1 MTSPGLLDL
10 SLSDLDRL
18 ERELEDD
25 ILGLDARSESSVHFA
40 DALSF
45 SFGYSD
51 PGIEKEQGAEYSG
64 RLDVSN
70 LGLGSE
76 NLGGRYMSNRGS
88 QNPDIVLNQNRFG
101 DTSSAAL
108 ESATSVDTQ
117 GDEHSIQ
124 IRVTRPSV
132 AGPGIRGRG
141 DQSDIP
147 TSRWPSNH
155 IRHSSEN
162 ADAAYFASN
171 NSRVPSSADF
181 ANADSVAFNDT
192 NSRFDAQPTRSSN
205 TSLYSNS
212 NFKNI
217 NNSRQSP
224 SPLKSHSFQQPVL
237 SSSSNHIPRAQVSS
251 QRIHTV
257 ARSEFLQT
265 STNSPTKSVDLQ
277 KSAKHLNESTSNVT
291 AVRSAAKV
299 NLLKPTP
306 PPGNFYRSMDT
317 NSSDSSPANSSSL
330 NPVGG
335 MHLAPSHAGDRSAN
349 ISTVVLSEDQ
359 NSSTKRGL
367 FSARDAMPQKEA
379 FPEKERPRT
388 NRVASSIASNS
399 TAVLKSPSVVSS
411 KGVSLATSPVK
422 SASPLG
428 LHVVHGNS
436 SNSWIENVSPP
447 SFLRQ
452 SGNANGTRNPSKI
465 GAGDREEQQRK
476 FFNQNSQ
483 LGSSLKPRRASEAP
497 KSASYPVWSGSV
509 QAQVDKAGQTLKHA
523 VSMDGGFQKG
533 NETGQHRRSFNE
545 NIPAQVNSVYEQ
557 REFGNP
563 GAAASSQF
571 GSPVT
576 PSRARTA
583 SVSVSRKETGS
594 RALNTAATTPGR
606 GATDFAMGSFSDRP
620 SLESP
625 VQKTGG
631 SVYTSHQEASK
642 EWRQDKFQHPTN
654 HEQST
659 DSNMSPSSNYLANAR
674 DVFHQHGDNGKL
686 NQGGK
691 GRSSSNHSL
700 KDSKTNLSRSRDSF
714 PAESRENLAYET
726 GVKTTGS
733 LLNSSVARLEQ
744 TNPVVYEHGRIN
756 STRHLDSDISERF
769 EKLIAEEIAEVERK
783 LESERMRYSVEP
795 SDPWTTENPSLSRP
809 PSRAMSAAG
818 LHRAEGTTSR
828 NLSRSPSRPTLP
840 QPPSRTIS
848 VSGLNRSEGV
858 ARSQNPSR
866 SPSRPSLLLNP
877 LTSAQSHIAST
888 EPFQSESRFFE
899 RTEVPRSRSASRSP
913 SRPTLSPDYD
923 TRSGSPVKNSG
934 SLGNFSAASA
944 LRTNLPPRAQ
954 NASLKMN
961 ASQSSLKIDERDR
974 FASTG
979 SMTKLSQNDLQ
990 SHEMVRGRARQRSR
1004 SPVSFEGG
1012 GIDEMSEPTN
1022 FANASPM
1029 YSESQAS
1036 PPLLRMREM
1045 RDGSDGERIFQLPQ
1059 RQSHGD
1065 FPSTDPISKPPRPY
1079 SIQTS
1084 DLLAK
1089 MPPQPAA
1096 PPSAVSHQS
1105 SLTSLGGSG
1114 PGATPNLAELANP
1127 LVKGSHMN
1135 LTEQGPSMIPSVVD
1149 KVEAGG
1155 KRRLLG
1161 HLPEDEGSKAV
1172 THALRTLQEK
1182 VSMLEGERERARNLI
1197 DTLEHDLNATRQIL
1211 VNERSRGNSSAPV
1224 QQHQQRL
1231 EETDTQPS
1239 PSSAHS
1245 RIPRERVYVFPQ
1257 EEDMNA
1263 RSELES
1269 ELEIAKRRAFVL
1281 ERQLDRFR
1289 DLQHLT
1295 ASERD
1300 EALLE
1305 MRLLKERIRNGERRL
1320 SMIHDAR
1327 ATSKSR
1333 HRSRSNSRSRS
1344 RKFSANANHF
1354 EDTGEEAD
1362 KESVDLLDDVEQQPP
1377 RSTLETSTVNDS
1389 FLEKE
1394 DIQGVLSEIEFVR
1407 RRGKDGVMKIVA
1419 AARDTQAQ
1427 PVSRIGVKELDGRRR
1442 GDSSKPLQQGR
1453 PAVQDPKWK
1462 RIDPYR
1468 STAPTNIA
1476 SVNRQTHNR
1485 SLSRGRSS
1493 SHVQSGAAAD
1503 TEYARDMPFVVGMST
1518 NKSHSVTANLQ
1529 SVYALLKSH
1538 NPALCSVCTMRKKR
1552 AASAAR
1558 SRSPSHSRPQ
1568 HEDQAIHHEK
1578 IAAAVGTGLEDS
1590 GKLKS
1595 VLTKLQQ
1602 DFHRLKLHYHSLVQY
1617 YDSVSED
1624 LARSKKP
1631 KSEKARLH
1639 EIGRELKEIIQRM
1652 EAKSDQISILRD
1664 ILSGNKSEGSFKAGR
1679 AEKGAKHPTSGT
1691 RSKTPLPSRAPQTNP
1706 RHSPFAHTVNE
1717 QSEHE
1722 IYGVEEGTEK
1732 GRWASSQPSVS
1743 NRSCSPNRKA
1753 ASLTLLRSSL
1763 KVQQAFGDARK

>member
-51 PGIEKEQGAEYSG
+51 PGIDKEQGAEYSG
-64 RLDVSN
+64 RFDVPN

-76 NLGGRYMSNRGS
+76 NRGGRYISNRGS

-101 DTSSAAL
+101 ESSSAAL
-108 ESATSVDTQ
+108 ESATSLGTQ

-132 AGPGIRGRG
+132 AGSGIRGRG
-141 DQSDIP
+141 DQSEIP
-147 TSRWPSNH
+147 TSRWPSND
-155 IRHSSEN
+155 IRHSSEK
-162 ADAAYFASN
+162 ADVAYFASN
-171 NSRVPSSADF
+171 NSRLPSSADF

-192 NSRFDAQPTRSSN
+192 NSRFDAQPTPSSN
-205 TSLYSNS
+205 TNLYSNS
-212 NFKNI
+212 NLKNT
-217 NNSRQSP
+217 NVRQSP
-224 SPLKSHSFQQPVL
+224 SPPKSHSFQQPVL

-251 QRIHTV
+251 QRINTG

-265 STNSPTKSVDLQ
+265 SMNSPTKSVDLQ

-299 NLLKPTP
+299 NLLKPTTS
-306 PPGNFYRSMDT
+306 PGNFYRSRDT
-317 NSSDSSPANSSSL
+317 NSSDSSPGNSSSL

-349 ISTVVLSEDQ
+349 ISTTVLSENQ
-359 NSSTKRGL
+359 NSSTKRGV
-367 FSARDAMPQKEA
+367 FSARDFMPPKQA
-379 FPEKERPRT
+379 YPEKERSTT
-388 NRVASSIASNS
+388 NRVASSITSNS

-436 SNSWIENVSPP
+436 SNSWIESVSPP

-452 SGNANGTRNPSKI
+452 SGSANDTRNPSKI
-465 GAGDREEQQRK
+465 GAADREEQQRN

-483 LGSSLKPRRASEAP
+483 LGSTVKPRRASEAP

-533 NETGQHRRSFNE
+533 KETEQHRRSFNE
-545 NIPAQVNSVYEQ
+545 KDPAQLNSVYEQ
-557 REFGNP
+557 REFGSP

-583 SVSVSRKETGS
+583 SVSVSRREMGS
-594 RALNTAATTPGR
+594 RALNPAATTPGR

-620 SLESP
+620 PLESP
-625 VQKTGG
+625 VQGTGG
-631 SVYTSHQEASK
+631 SVYSSHQEVSK
-642 EWRQDKFQHPTN
+642 EWRQDKFQHKTN
-654 HEQST
+654 HELST
-659 DSNMSPSSNYLANAR
+659 DSSLSPSSNYLANAR
-674 DVFHQHGDNGKL
+674 DVFHQPNENGKL

-714 PAESRENLAYET
+714 PAGSRENLGYET

-733 LLNSSVARLEQ
+733 LFNSSVTRLEQ
-744 TNPVVYEHGRIN
+744 TNPVVYEHGRLN

-783 LESERMRYSVEP
+783 LESERMRYSMEP
-795 SDPWTTENPSLSRP
+795 SDPWTTENPALSRP

-818 LHRAEGTTSR
+818 LHRAEGTISSR

-848 VSGLNRSEGV
+848 ASGLNRKEGV

-866 SPSRPSLLLNP
+866 SPSRPSLLSNP
-877 LTSAQSHIAST
+877 LTSEQSHLPST
-888 EPFQSESRFFE
+888 EPFQSEGRFLE
-899 RTEVPRSRSASRSP
+899 RKRTEVPRSRSASRSP

-934 SLGNFSAASA
+934 SLGNFSVASA
-944 LRTNLPPRAQ
+944 SRTNLPARAQ

-961 ASQSSLKIDERDR
+961 ASHSSLMIDERDR

-979 SMTKLSQNDLQ
+979 SIGKLSQNDLQ
-990 SHEMVRGRARQRSR
+990 SHEMFRGRARQRSR

-1036 PPLLRMREM
+1036 PQLLKMREM
-1045 RDGSDGERIFQLPQ
+1045 RDDSDGERIFQLPQ
-1059 RQSHGD
+1059 RQSHGV

-1079 SIQTS
+1079 GIQTS

-1089 MPPQPAA
+1089 MPSQPAA

-1224 QQHQQRL
+1224 QRQQRL
-1231 EETDTQPS
+1231 EETDTHPS

-1269 ELEIAKRRAFVL
+1269 ELETAKRRAFVL

-1300 EALLE
+1300 DALLE

-1362 KESVDLLDDVEQQPP
+1362 MENVDMLNAVEQQPP

-1427 PVSRIGVKELDGRRR
+1427 PVSRIGLKELDGRRR
-1442 GDSSKPLQQGR
+1442 GDSSKPLQHGR
-1453 PAVQDPKWK
+1453 SAVQDPKWK

-1493 SHVQSGAAAD
+1493 SHGAAAD

-1578 IAAAVGTGLEDS
+1578 IAAAVGTGFEDS

-1664 ILSGNKSEGSFKAGR
+1664 ILSGYKSEGSFKAGR
-1679 AEKGAKHPTSGT
+1679 AEKGAKHPISGT
-1691 RSKTPLPSRAPQTNP
+1691 RSKTPLPSRAPQLND
-1706 RHSPFAHTVNE
+1706 RHSPFAQNLDE
-1717 QSEHE
+1717 YQREHA
-1722 IYGVEEGTEK
+1722 INGVEEGTEK